1 MSEVTIV
8 GAGLAGCEAAWQLAR
23 AGARVRLIEMKPIR
37 RTPAQVTDDIAELVC
52 SNSLRS
58 SNVQNAVGLIKEEMR
73 RLDSLI
79 IRCALETRVP
89 AGDAL
94 AVDRVRFAA
103 AIDSA
108 LASQP
113 NIERVSQVVTA
124 LPASGDTIIATG
136 PLTADEL
143 ASDIVTRLGERM
155 YFYDAIA
162 PIIAGDSIDRT
173 VAFNASRWD
182 KGEGDD
188 YINCPLDKAQYEA
201 FVQAVLAAE
210 CMPLHEFEEPKY
222 FQGCLPIEVMAA
234 SGPDTLRYGTMK
246 PVGLTDPRT
255 GRWPYAVIQL
265 RKEDTEGRAYNIVG
279 FQTKMKYPDQQR
291 VFKTIPGL
299 ENAEFYRMGAIHRN
313 TYLDSPRVLDE
324 RMRVRTMPHIR
335 FSGQVTGVEGYVESS
350 AHGLIT
356 GRLVAADLGLKPFA
370 VPPATT
376 ALGAL
381 IGHVTGA
388 HKIEGRPHEPQNI
401 NWGMVPE
408 LGEAVR
414 KRDSKLARVQRAVRD
429 FEAWGAATSETLSG
443 RSEGVE
449 TLMVAVPEPRKK
461 KEPRAPAT

>member
-1 MSEVTIV
+1 MSDVTIV

-23 AGARVRLIEMKPIR
+23 SGARVRLIEMKPLR
-37 RTPAQVTDDIAELVC
+37 RTPAQITDSVAELVC

-79 IRCALETRVP
+79 IACALETRVP

-94 AVDRVRFAA
+94 AVDRMQFAA
-103 AIDSA
+103 AIDA
-108 LASQP
+108 RLASLP
-113 NIERVSQVVTA
+113 DITRVSEVVTQ
-124 LPASGDTIIATG
+124 LPYSGDTVIATG

-162 PIIAGDSIDRT
+162 PIIAGESIDRT
-173 VAFNASRWD
+173 IAFNASRWG

-188 YINCPLDKAQYEA
+188 YVNCPLDRTQYET
-201 FVQAVLAAE
+201 FVAALLAAE
-210 CMPLHEFEEPKY
+210 CMPLHDFEEPKY
-222 FQGCLPIEVMAA
+222 FQGCLPIEVVAA

-246 PVGLTDPRT
+246 PVGLDDPRT
-255 GRWPYAVIQL
+255 GRWPYAVVQL
-265 RKEDTEGRAYNIVG
+265 RKEDTEGRGYNIVG
-279 FQTKMKYPDQQR
+279 FQTKMKYPDQLR
-291 VFKTIPGL
+291 VFRTIPGL
-299 ENAEFYRMGAIHRN
+299 ASAEFYRMGAIHRN

-324 RMRVRTMPHIR
+324 RMRARSMPHIR

-350 AHGLIT
+350 AHGLLT
-356 GRLVAADLGLKPFA
+356 GRLVAADLGLKAFV

-381 IGHVTGA
+381 FGHVTGA
-388 HKIEGRPHEPQNI
+388 HRIEGRPHEPQNV

-408 LGEAVR
+408 LGEAV
-414 KRDSKLARVQRAVRD
+414 KKSDSKMARVQRAVRD
-429 FEAWGAATSETLSG
+429 FETWADATGEKLTP
-443 RSEGVE
+443 RSEDAETVMAGVPQ
-449 TLMVAVPEPRKK
+449 LRKK
-461 KEPRAPAT
+461 KQDQYRAT